1 MKNDMKS
8 FNETSSFYNKAI
20 NLIYI
25 NDYEAAICSIKKN
38 IDSLNEIDEI
48 ALAYLI
54 CGFLNDKLGD
64 YLSAIEDF
72 SKSINFEAE
81 LGIINKRSK
90 DISYSGRS
98 NSRYKSGD
106 YKGAIEDKR
115 KAKKIRLLEIN
126 KFKELNNIKIDYK
139 TILLGDFT
147 KIDLEPKYKILIKV
161 STIEKSRY
169 DLIADYKKVITNKRK
184 LEVINKLEFLS
195 ESKYEIGDYKG
206 SIRAIRRAEK
216 YY

>member
-115 KAKKIRLLEIN
+115 KAKKIRLLEID
-126 KFKELNNIKIDYK
+126 KFPDSNIITIDYK
-139 TILLGDFT
+139 NILGGTFL
-147 KIDLEPKYKILIKV
+147 KEYLEPKYYALFKASKIK
-161 STIEKSRY
+161 KSKY
-169 DLIADYKKVITNKRK
+169 DLIADYKKVISKKRK
-184 LEVINKLEFLS
+184 EEVINKLEFLS
-195 ESKYEIGDYKG
+195 ETKYKLGDFKG
-206 SIRAIRRAEK
+206 SINAIRRAEK